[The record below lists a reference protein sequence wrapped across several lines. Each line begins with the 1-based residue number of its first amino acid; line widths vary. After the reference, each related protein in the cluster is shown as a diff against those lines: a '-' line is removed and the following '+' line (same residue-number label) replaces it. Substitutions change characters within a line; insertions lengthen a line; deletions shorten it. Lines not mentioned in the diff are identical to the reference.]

1 MSGGRMTR
9 WSGRPTVRVLLLVS
23 LLAAVAAAGASCRP
37 KTGGTAIQNKGS
49 DTMVNVAQAWAE
61 AYRLVAPDVNVE
73 VSGGGSGTGIAAL
86 TAGTVH
92 IANASRDVKP
102 EEAALVRR
110 NTGLD
115 PVDHKVGYDALAV
128 YVHPDNPLE
137 AITFEVLSGIYRED
151 GRLVRW
157 QQLGVSVPGCRSDE
171 IVRVSRQSSSG
182 TYDFF
187 RERVLEKR
195 DFKLGSRDLN
205 GSKEVVELVGTTP
218 CAIGYSGMGYAT
230 RHVKMLNVA
239 RRAGEPA
246 YPPTVE
252 ATWARAYP
260 IARSLHM
267 YTLGEPAG
275 PVKAYLDWVMSPD
288 GQRILQESGYVPVPP
303 SGEARR

>member
-1 MSGGRMTR
+1 MSAAVT
-9 WSGRPTVRVLLLVS
+9 TVFAI
-23 LLAAVAAAGASCRP
+23 LLAAGALAFAGCRP
-37 KTGGTAIQNKGS
+37 RGQGVAIQNKGS

-61 AYRLVAPDVNVE
+61 AYQKVAPGVNVE

-86 TAGTVH
+86 IKGTVH

-102 EEAALVRR
+102 EEAEQVRH

-115 PVDHKVGYDALAV
+115 PKDFKVGYAALAV
-128 YVHPDNPLE
+128 YVHPNSPLE
-137 AITFEVLSGIYRED
+137 SITFEQLSGIYRED
-151 GRLVRW
+151 GTLVRW
-157 QQLGVSVPGCRSDE
+157 TQLGAPVPGCKSDE
-171 IVRVSRQSSSG
+171 IVRLSRQSSSG

-187 RERVLEKR
+187 RERVLDRR

-205 GSKEVVELVGTTP
+205 GSKEVVELVATTP

-230 RHVKMLNVA
+230 PRVKILKVA

-252 ATWARAYP
+252 ATWSHSYP

-267 YTLGEPAG
+267 YTLGEPQGA
-275 PVKAYLDWVMSPD
+275 VKAYLAWVLSDD

-303 SGEARR
+303 PAGSRLP

>member
-1 MSGGRMTR
+1 MTR
-9 WSGRPTVRVLLLVS
+9 RPGLPTVRVLLLAS
-23 LLAAVAAAGASCRP
+23 LLAAAAGAACRP
-37 KTGGTAIQNKGS
+37 KSGGVTIQNKGS

-61 AYRLVAPDVNVE
+61 AYRGVAPAVNVE

-102 EEAALVRR
+102 EEAELVRR

-128 YVHPDNPLE
+128 YVHPNNPLE
-137 AITFEVLSGIYRED
+137 AITFEMLSGIYRED
-151 GRLVRW
+151 GPLARW
-157 QQLGVSVPGCRSDE
+157 QQLGLKVPGCKSDE

-187 RERVLEKR
+187 RERVLNKR

-205 GSKEVVELVGTTP
+205 GSKEVVELVATTP

-230 RHVKMLNVA
+230 PHVKMLKVA

-252 ATWARAYP
+252 ATWARTYP

-275 PVKAYLDWVMSPD
+275 PVKAYLDWVLSPD

-303 SGEARR
+303 SEEARR

>member
-1 MSGGRMTR
+1 MGGGRMTR
-9 WSGRPTVRVLLLVS
+9 WPGRPIVRVLLLVS

-102 EEAALVRR
+102 EEAEQVRR
-110 NTGLD
+110 NTGLS

-252 ATWARAYP
+252 ATWARSYP

>member
-1 MSGGRMTR
+1 MTQVPRMR
-9 WSGRPTVRVLLLVS
+9 AALTVC
-23 LLAAVAAAGASCRP
+23 LAALAAAAGPSCRP
-37 KTGGTAIQNKGS
+37 KSAGVAIQNKGS

-61 AYRLVAPDVNVE
+61 AYRKVAPEVNVE

-86 TAGTVH
+86 TKGTVD

-102 EEAALVRR
+102 EEAALVRQ
-110 NTGLD
+110 NTGQD
-115 PVDHKVGYDALAV
+115 PRDHKVGYDALAV

-137 AITFEVLSGIYRED
+137 SISFNELSGIYRED
-151 GRLVRW
+151 GTLVRW
-157 QQLGVSVPGCRSDE
+157 RQLGFAVPGCKSDE

-187 RERVLEKR
+187 RERVLDKR

-205 GSKEVVELVGTTP
+205 GSKEVVELVATTP

-230 RHVKMLNVA
+230 PHVKMLKVA

-252 ATWARAYP
+252 ATWTRSYP

-267 YTLGEPAG
+267 YTLGEPRG
-275 PVKAYLDWVMSPD
+275 PVKAYLDWVLSPE

-303 SGEARR
+303 SAEADR